1 MRCVPTHA
9 AQSNVHFDQQIRD
22 ALKPM
27 KPHLWLGLLGAF
39 SLSVQ
44 AASLDVPINLV
55 SADGAPKPIG
65 SVTVSETEYGLLFT
79 PKLTGLPAGVH
90 GFHVHENG
98 SCEAGTK
105 DGVKVAALAAGG
117 HFDPAR
123 TGKHLGPY
131 AQGHL
136 GDLPALYVTA
146 DGTATYPVLA
156 PRLKKLSEIKGHA
169 LMVHAGGDNHAD
181 MPKPLGGG
189 GDRAACGV
197 I

>member
-1 MRCVPTHA
+1 
-9 AQSNVHFDQQIRD
+9 
-22 ALKPM
+22 M
-27 KPHLWLGLLGAF
+27 KPYLWLGLLGLF
-39 SLSVQ
+39 SVGVQ

-65 SVTVSETEYGLLFT
+65 TVTVSETEYGLLFT
-79 PKLTGLPAGVH
+79 PKLSGLPAGIH
-90 GFHVHENG
+90 GLHVHENG

-117 HFDPAR
+117 HFDPAK

-131 AQGHL
+131 ADGHL
-136 GDLPALYVTA
+136 GDLPALYVMA
-146 DGTATYPVLA
+146 DGTADYPVLA
-156 PRLKKLSEIKGHA
+156 PRLKNISQIKGHA
-169 LMVHAGGDNHAD
+169 LMVHAGGDNHSD
-181 MPKPLGGG
+181 HPKPLGGG